1 MLQVAKPK
9 SKIMSVPLLHRQL
22 HEQLS
27 QFIHPQDKRHLE
39 VLAEN
44 LAAILLSESGWETVL
59 NFV

>member
-1 MLQVAKPK
+1 
-9 SKIMSVPLLHRQL
+9 MSIPLLHRQL

-44 LAAILLSESGWETVL
+44 LAAILLLDIPQVAQRSK
-59 NFV
+59 